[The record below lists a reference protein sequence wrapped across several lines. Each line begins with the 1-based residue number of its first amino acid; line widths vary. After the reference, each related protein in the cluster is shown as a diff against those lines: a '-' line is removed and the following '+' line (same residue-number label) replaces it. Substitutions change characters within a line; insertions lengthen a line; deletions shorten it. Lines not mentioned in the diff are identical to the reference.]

1 MKQEDNNIAGKIRSS
16 IRGIDPNAQVIVFGS
31 RARGDAKEDS
41 DWDILILTSM
51 PVSMEVEKS
60 FRNILFELEI
70 ETGEVF
76 STFVYQKKIWNTRH
90 RLTPFY
96 KNVKTDGVIL

>member
-1 MKQEDNNIAGKIRSS
+1 MKKEDNNIAGKIRSS
-16 IRGIDPNAQVIVFGS
+16 IKGIDPNAQVIVFGS

>member
-1 MKQEDNNIAGKIRSS
+1 MKHEDINIAGKFKTS
-16 IRGIDPNAQVIVFGS
+16 IKGIDPNAQVIVFGS

-96 KNVKTDGVIL
+96 KNVMTDGVIL

>member
-16 IRGIDPNAQVIVFGS
+16 IKGIDPNAQVIVFGS

-41 DWDILILTSM
+41 DWDILILISM
-51 PVSMEVEKS
+51 PVTMEIEKS

>member
-1 MKQEDNNIAGKIRSS
+1 MKQEDNNIAGKIRTS
-16 IRGIDPNAQVIVFGS
+16 IKGIDPKAQVIVFGS
-31 RARGDAKEDS
+31 RARGDAKKDS
-41 DWDILILTSM
+41 DWDILILTAM
-51 PVSMEVEKS
+51 PVSMEIEKS

-76 STFVYQKKIWNTRH
+76 STFVYQKKIWDTRH

-96 KNVKTDGVIL
+96 KNIKTEGVIL